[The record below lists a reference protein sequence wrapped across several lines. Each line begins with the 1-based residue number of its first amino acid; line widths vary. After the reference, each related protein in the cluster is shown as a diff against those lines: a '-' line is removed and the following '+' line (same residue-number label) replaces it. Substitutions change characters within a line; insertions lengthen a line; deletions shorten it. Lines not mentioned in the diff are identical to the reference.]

1 MQSKQQ
7 KQIKEFLVQTFGGS
21 RGGLLFSQQEKTLDM
36 LIKTAANRSKS
47 QMKALVQT
55 ILSRIALYKVLQAE
69 LPAEETFAHMPGRT

>member
-21 RGGLLFSQQEKTLDM
+21 RGGLLFSRQEKTLDM
-36 LIKTAANRSKS
+36 LIKIAASRSKS

-55 ILSRIALYKVLQAE
+55 ILPRRCTRCCRQSCLQRKPLRIC
-69 LPAEETFAHMPGRT
+69 GRT